1 MKGGRDGEREGE
13 GKEELRR
20 ETGRKEGG
28 GREGGRREEEGREE
42 GGKGEGME
50 GKQREGGTEGQEAIT
65 ITPLMKLLVLNN
77 AIPECS
83 TGMVITCTDIC
94 CYNKV

>member
-1 MKGGRDGEREGE
+1 
-13 GKEELRR
+13 
-20 ETGRKEGG
+20 
-28 GREGGRREEEGREE
+28 
-42 GGKGEGME
+42 ME

-65 ITPLMKLLVLNN
+65 ITSLMRLLVLN

-83 TGMVITCTDIC
+83 TGMVIACTDIC